1 MYTYMIWIIFQIY
14 LWELFFGTFVC
25 PETTLVPLLKNIHIH
40 YQNYKVDG
48 PVVVFTAGKEYRQIP
63 LFVTREF
70 PTALGVEDTD
80 DDDGDREDHGGDGDA
95 EDQVQQ
101 VPLGVHV
108 SQGQTG
114 VGAAVVAGDARIVDS
129 KVAEPGGTVH
139 LTRE

>member
-1 MYTYMIWIIFQIY
+1 M
-14 LWELFFGTFVC
+14 VA
-25 PETTLVPLLKNIHIH
+25 
-40 YQNYKVDG
+40 
-48 PVVVFTAGKEYRQIP
+48 FTGGKENRQIP
-63 LFVTREF
+63 LFVFRKL
-70 PTALGVEDTD
+70 PTTLGMEDTD
-80 DDDGDREDHGGDGDA
+80 DDDGDREDQSGDGDA

-139 LTRE
+139 LRE